1 MLVDRYNG
9 EDGLSG
15 EEGAFVLCSCWL
27 VDALAL
33 SGRVDEARER
43 FEALLE
49 YVSPLG
55 LVAEELDTDSGAHL
69 GNFPQGFSHIG
80 IINSALYLGY
90 AQGKNSP
97 GPPPMGVRLGDPI
110 LPAQE

>member
-1 MLVDRYNG
+1 MVDQVFESEG
-9 EDGLSG
+9 KGL
-15 EEGAFVLCSCWL
+15 
-27 VDALAL
+27 L
-33 SGRVDEARER
+33 SHA
-43 FEALLE
+43 A
-49 YVSPLG
+49 
-55 LVAEELDTDSGAHL
+55 DSGAHL